1 MHESL
6 WGARRSAGTAG
17 GQPRPGQGPDRA
29 RAAPQFQWWLVVFQP
44 VALLACAAAHGCA
57 HLQGLRPGARA
68 TLCVLTPLVMLQTD
82 TVNAQRQA
90 RGPPARRACA
100 APAPHPR

>member
-1 MHESL
+1 MGRPPLRGHS
-6 WGARRSAGTAG
+6 GRTAPARH
-17 GQPRPGQGPDRA
+17 GPDRA